1 MFVVNYILLFDLY
14 GHGIFVF
21 IVLSLYVHCMFL
33 IQLLAAIQNKLLI
46 IISFPRYVQI
56 FVENHRDFFYIER
69 IFNDVLED
77 DCVTDNVVCG
87 CRQVLSPVSTT
98 RVDGHS

>member
-33 IQLLAAIQNKLLI
+33 IQLLAAIRNELLMKLMPSICLQLVQN
-46 IISFPRYVQI
+46 P
-56 FVENHRDFFYIER
+56 
-69 IFNDVLED
+69 
-77 DCVTDNVVCG
+77 VVG
-87 CRQVLSPVSTT
+87 NEFGQ
-98 RVDGHS
+98 